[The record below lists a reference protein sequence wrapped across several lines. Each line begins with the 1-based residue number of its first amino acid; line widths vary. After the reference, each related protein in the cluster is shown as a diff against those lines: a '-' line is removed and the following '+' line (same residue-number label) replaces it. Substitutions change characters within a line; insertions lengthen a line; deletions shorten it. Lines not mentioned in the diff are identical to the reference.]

1 LVFKNKKKRINRM
14 LSIVVLAL
22 VLLLF
27 GAAVFTAAL
36 MMSRNTRLEM
46 EQRVNHVAG
55 VRETRAAA
63 ETLDGLLKVRNK
75 TFDLQVR
82 RIFTIG
88 IKHSWA
94 MQISSFTLLLVAATS
109 ALGAW
114 VLTHHFFDLSLL
126 LSAAVSLFASFIAPR
141 FLLSRQQNRTER
153 KFIDMFPDAVETVAR
168 IVRAGL
174 PITAAIRS
182 IAVDALPPVN
192 TVFATIADQLKIGIP
207 IEDTLDASSREI
219 GLQDFRFFTVAV
231 ALQYATGGNLSTT
244 LDILSDIIR
253 KRRAARL
260 KAKAATGE
268 IRITAY
274 TLGGIPVLTIGALLV
289 IQPGYLT
296 PLWTDPRGHLII
308 GMAGGAMLLAYLSMR
323 MMMRSVT
330 NA

>member
-1 LVFKNKKKRINRM
+1 MQSFA
-14 LSIVVLAL
+14 VLAL

-27 GAAVFTAAL
+27 GALVLTAAL
-36 MMSRNTRLEM
+36 MMSGRMRLEL
-46 EQRVNHVAG
+46 ERRLNLVAG
-55 VRETRAAA
+55 VRETRVTA
-63 ETLDGLLKVRNK
+63 ETLGGLLKVRSK
-75 TFDLQVR
+75 EFDVQVR
-82 RIFTIG
+82 RVFTIG
-88 IKHSWA
+88 IKRTWA
-94 MQISSFTLLLVAATS
+94 MQINSLTLLLVAAIS
-109 ALGAW
+109 ASGVW
-114 VLTHHFFDLSLL
+114 ILTYHFFSLSLL
-126 LSAAVSLFASFIAPR
+126 LSAAVSLFASFIVPR
-141 FLLSRQQNRTER
+141 FLLSQQQNRTER
-153 KFIDMFPDAVETVAR
+153 KFIDLFPDAVDTVAR
-168 IVRAGL
+168 MVRAGL
-174 PITAAIRS
+174 PITAAMRT
-182 IAVDALPPVN
+182 IAIDALPPVN
-192 TVFATIADQLKIGIP
+192 TVFATIADQLKIGVP

-219 GLQDFRFFTVAV
+219 GLPDFRFFTVAV

-296 PLWTDPRGHLII
+296 PLFTDPRGHLII
-308 GMAGGAMLLAYLSMR
+308 GMAGVAMLLAFLSMR

>member
-1 LVFKNKKKRINRM
+1 M
-14 LSIVVLAL
+14 LSIAMLAL

-27 GAAVFTAAL
+27 GAAVLTAAL
-36 MMSRNTRLEM
+36 MMGRRTRLEM
-46 EQRVNHVAG
+46 EQRVNLVAG
-55 VRETRAAA
+55 VRETQPAA
-63 ETLDGLLKVRNK
+63 ETFGGLLKVRTK
-75 TFDLQVR
+75 KFDAQVR

-88 IKHSWA
+88 IKRCWA
-94 MQISSFTLLLVAATS
+94 MQISSLTLLLVATIS
-109 ALGAW
+109 AVGAW

-126 LSAAVSLFASFIAPR
+126 LSSAVSVFASFMAPR

-153 KFIDMFPDAVETVAR
+153 KFIDMFPDAVDTVAR
-168 IVRAGL
+168 MVRAGL
-174 PITAAIRS
+174 PITAAMRT

-192 TVFATIADQLKIGIP
+192 TAFATIADQLKIGVP

-219 GLQDFRFFTVAV
+219 GLPDFRFFTVAV
-231 ALQYATGGNLSTT
+231 ALQYATGGNLSAT

-253 KRRAARL
+253 KRRATRL

>member
-1 LVFKNKKKRINRM
+1 M
-14 LSIVVLAL
+14 LSFAVLAL

-27 GAAVFTAAL
+27 GALILTVAL
-36 MMSRNTRLEM
+36 MMSRKRRLEM
-46 EQRVNHVAG
+46 ERRVNLVAG
-55 VRETRAAA
+55 IRETRVTA
-63 ETLDGLLKVRNK
+63 ETLGGLLKVRSK
-75 TFDLQVR
+75 KFDLQVR

-88 IKHSWA
+88 IKRTWA
-94 MQISSFTLLLVAATS
+94 MQINSLTLLLVAALS
-109 ALGAW
+109 AGGMW
-114 VLTHHFFDLSLL
+114 ILTYHFFGLSLL
-126 LSAAVSLFASFIAPR
+126 LSIAVSLFASFIVPR
-141 FLLSRQQNRTER
+141 FLLSRQQKRTER
-153 KFIDMFPDAVETVAR
+153 KFIDLFPDAVDTVAR
-168 IVRAGL
+168 MVRAGL
-174 PITAAIRS
+174 PITAAMRT

-192 TVFATIADQLKIGIP
+192 TVFATIADQLKIGVP

-219 GLQDFRFFTVAV
+219 GLPDFRFFTVAV
-231 ALQYATGGNLSTT
+231 ALQYATGGNLSAT

-289 IQPGYLT
+289 VQPGYLT
-296 PLWTDPRGHLII
+296 PLFTDPRGHFII
-308 GMAGGAMLLAYLSMR
+308 GLAGAAMLLAFLSMR